1 MKLKMAQE
9 GRVSI
14 LEVSEAVSKRE
25 VLILKTGIVNL
36 LKQGKNKIVINLV
49 HAASIDILI
58 LQEIAAFQQLAQELN
73 GEVVAVGKPDIMLA
87 AMRGL
92 MAKNPKL
99 KLRSYSTKEAAI
111 ESLSSHAEGSAIE
124 KAKANT
130 AELKTELAKLESEV
144 AVLEKHA
151 NESATLLKLERELAM
166 QKAYVLYLQQ
176 LQQWLSV
183 ATVRVDTVSH
193 FWSGQSQIIAKFV
206 ELSAK
211 FEGL

>member
-1 MKLKMAQE
+1 MKLKMSQE

-14 LEVSEAVSKRE
+14 LDVSEAVSKRE
-25 VLILKTGIVNL
+25 VMILKTGIVNL

-99 KLRSYSTKEAAI
+99 KLKSYSTKEAAI
-111 ESLSSHAEGSAIE
+111 ESLSSHLEGSAIE

-130 AELKTELAKLESEV
+130 AELKAELAKLEGEV
-144 AVLEKHA
+144 AALEKHA
-151 NESATLLKLERELAM
+151 NDAAALLKLERELAT

-176 LQQWLSV
+176 LQQWLGT
-183 ATVRVDTVSH
+183 ATTRVDTVSH